1 MIIIVALLL
10 LNKWEFFP
18 GITRSMDTCKLP
30 APNKKIAL
38 SFDDQVHIPRWNE
51 SMSYFEEYNVHATF
65 YIDRQNSLSEED
77 YATLH
82 HFVEVGHEIGL
93 HTLEHKSLADHLN
106 NGGVENEWFEQQV
119 IPSMQIME
127 QQGFEIESFSYPFG
141 ERTIE
146 SDKLIHSIIPVLR
159 GVEGNPKGAENYYTF
174 CSDKSVYGAIN
185 IADGRDNLEVALSI
199 IQNQEI
205 GTLLV
210 YAHNINGTGDSISHH
225 NLVQLFETANH
236 HGWEFILMKDLA
248 IASD

>member
-1 MIIIVALLL
+1 
-10 LNKWEFFP
+10 
-18 GITRSMDTCKLP
+18 
-30 APNKKIAL
+30 
-38 SFDDQVHIPRWNE
+38 
-51 SMSYFEEYNVHATF
+51 
-65 YIDRQNSLSEED
+65 
-77 YATLH
+77 
-82 HFVEVGHEIGL
+82 
-93 HTLEHKSLADHLN
+93 
-106 NGGVENEWFEQQV
+106 
-119 IPSMQIME
+119 
-127 QQGFEIESFSYPFG
+127 
-141 ERTIE
+141 
-146 SDKLIHSIIPVLR
+146 
-159 GVEGNPKGAENYYTF
+159 PKGAENYYTF